1 MGEQRTQ
8 DGQRQQESPLKTERG
23 STTIQ
28 DGVVY
33 KVAGMAAEE
42 VDGVRMGGGAP
53 QRPWAAPWV
62 PCRASAAEAR
72 AEASRRRWVR
82 SRPQSI

>member
-8 DGQRQQESPLKTERG
+8 DEQRQQESPLRTERG

-33 KVAGMAAEE
+33 KISGMAAEE
-42 VDGVRMGGGAP
+42 VDGVRG
-53 QRPWAAPWV
+53 W
-62 PCRASAAEAR
+62 ASAAEEAR

-82 SRPQSI
+82 SRAQSI